1 MSIISQEGV
10 DVMGVGQ
17 IALDSAPVLGG
28 AMLAVAAGQFRG
40 PDYRG
45 LIQQDMAL
53 LEKLPP
59 EATERRDALRRSIDA
74 RIDDLIDGADRS
86 RALRRAA
93 MSYQGNWRDLVVVL
107 CAVLF
112 AIVWWN
118 VNHSRG
124 NWLVMFILLILLCI
138 VTAAYAFRGVL
149 RASSSF
155 LHRRHGQQD
164 LRPGPDAPK

>member
-1 MSIISQEGV
+1 
-10 DVMGVGQ
+10 MGVGQ

-112 AIVWWN
+112 TIVWWN

>member
-1 MSIISQEGV
+1 V
-10 DVMGVGQ
+10 VGVGQ
-17 IALDSAPVLGG
+17 IAMDSAPVLGG
-28 AMLAVAAGQFRG
+28 AMLAIAAGQFRG

-59 EATERRDALRRSIDA
+59 EATERRDALQRSIDA

-112 AIVWWN
+112 TIVWWN

>member
-59 EATERRDALRRSIDA
+59 EATERRDALQRSIDA

-112 AIVWWN
+112 TIVWWN

>member
-1 MSIISQEGV
+1 MVGL
-10 DVMGVGQ
+10 GQ
-17 IALDSAPVLGG
+17 IALDGAPVLGG

-59 EATERRDALRRSIDA
+59 EATERRDALQRSIDA

-93 MSYQGNWRDLVVVL
+93 MSYQGNWRDLVVLL

-112 AIVWWN
+112 TIVWWN

-124 NWLVMFILLILLCI
+124 NWLVMFILLILVCI
-138 VTAAYAFRGVL
+138 VTSLYAFRGVL

-164 LRPGPDAPK
+164 LSGPAPN